1 LSKSRVEALTDGI
14 FATVMTV
21 LVLTLSVPVVAGSLS
36 GSQLTQGVDA
46 AVQNLLPDILSYVLS
61 FLLLAVM
68 WISHHYVFHY
78 IARINRQ
85 LLWLNIVFLL
95 TIGFIPFSTA
105 LLGRYPFV
113 QLPVIIYGANVAG
126 VAIAMQGFLQY
137 AVRSKMLIAEGDAAE
152 LIKRIIF
159 RWRLG
164 VIIYSSAI
172 LVSYA
177 STQVSIVIY
186 VLALCYYVI
195 SSSLR
200 TGPIVRV
207 TR

>member
-1 LSKSRVEALTDGI
+1 MAGLSKERVEALSDGI

-21 LVLTLSVPVVAGSLS
+21 LVLTLSVPVIAGSL
-36 GSQLTQGVDA
+36 GTAQLSQDVDA
-46 AVQNLLPDILSYVLS
+46 AVQGLLPDILSYILS

-78 IARINRQ
+78 ISRINRQ

-105 LLGRYPFV
+105 LLGRYPLV

-126 VAIAMQGFLQY
+126 VAIAMQAFLYY
-137 AVRSKMLIAEGDAAE
+137 AVRGKMLITEGNGRA
-152 LIKRIIF
+152 LIDRIIF

-172 LVSYA
+172 AVSFV
-177 STQVSIVIY
+177 STEVSIAIY
-186 VLALCYYVI
+186 IFALCFYVI

-200 TGPIVRV
+200 TGPIR
-207 TR
+207 